1 MFRKLFTEHPHS
13 VNETYFEHLLM
24 AWSFSYRLVGAGAA
38 CLVHALFPFLFVKTG
53 SQMIDVLHDEM
64 VRNRVRNTSLGQ
76 VRELRR

>member
-1 MFRKLFTEHPHS
+1 MFRRLFTEHPHS

-24 AWSFSYRLVGAGAA
+24 ACSFSYRLVGAGFA

-53 SQMIDVLHDEM
+53 SRMIDVLHDEM
-64 VRNRVRNTSLGQ
+64 VRNRVRNTALGQ